1 MGPSADGATFCHMAY
16 IIPGKANHDAE
27 DTESGGDTM
36 AASAEDTRHRNNLL
50 LLLPRLLHPPSSS
63 LCRQPEIKDLAH
75 QFNLT

>member
-1 MGPSADGATFCHMAY
+1 MGPCADGAIFCHMAH

-36 AASAEDTRHRNNLL
+36 AARTEDTRHRNNLL
-50 LLLPRLLHPPSSS
+50 PLLTRLLHPPSSS
-63 LCRQPEIKDLAH
+63 LCKQLEIKDLAH